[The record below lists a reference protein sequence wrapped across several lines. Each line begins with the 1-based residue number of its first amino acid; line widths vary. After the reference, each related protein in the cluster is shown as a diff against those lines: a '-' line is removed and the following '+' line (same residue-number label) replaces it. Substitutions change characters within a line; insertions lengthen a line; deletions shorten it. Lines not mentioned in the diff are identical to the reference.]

1 MRELGIKKMMKKTLD
16 KPLIR
21 KAIRHLKSSD
31 KVICEVIKKHGP
43 CTITP
48 ALDNPFHALTSSIIS
63 QQLSAHA
70 ARAIKERLFDL
81 LGAEQFTPQNISKVS
96 SKTFRAA
103 GLSRAKFNYIQRLAR
118 SVENGELN
126 FESIS
131 KYEDEEVIRELTTF
145 PGIGR
150 WTAEMF
156 LIFALGR
163 PDVLSVNDA
172 GLKRGVRITYRLKE
186 NPSEDEMISI
196 SESWRPYRS
205 VASWYLWRVVD

>member
-1 MRELGIKKMMKKTLD
+1 MRELGIIKMMKRTLD
-16 KPLIR
+16 KPLIK
-21 KAIRHLKSSD
+21 KAIKHLNSSD
-31 KVICEVIKKHGP
+31 KVLSALIRKHGP
-43 CTITP
+43 CTIIP

-70 ARAIKERLFDL
+70 ARAIKGRLFDL
-81 LGAEQFTPQNISKVS
+81 IGTERFTPENISKVS
-96 SKTFRAA
+96 FNQFRTA
-103 GLSRAKFNYIQRLAR
+103 GLSKAKIEYIRRLASAVR
-118 SVENGELN
+118 SGEFDLSSFVN
-126 FESIS
+126 L
-131 KYEDEEVIRELTTF
+131 EDEEIISKLTTF

-172 GLKRGVRITYRLKE
+172 GLKRALKISYRLQE
-186 NPSEDEMISI
+186 SPSEDEMISI
-196 SESWRPYRS
+196 SDSWRPYRS

>member
-1 MRELGIKKMMKKTLD
+1 MMKKTLD

-31 KVICEVIKKHGP
+31 KVIYEVIKKHGP

-63 QQLSAHA
+63 QQLSARA
-70 ARAIKERLFDL
+70 ARAIKGRLFDL
-81 LGAEQFTPQNISKVS
+81 LGIEHFTPKNILKMS
-96 SKTFRAA
+96 SKTSRAA
-103 GLSRAKFNYIQRLAR
+103 GLSQPKFNYIQRLAR

-172 GLKRGVRITYRLKE
+172 GLKRGFKITYKLQQ
-186 NPSEDEMISI
+186 NPSEDEMVSI
-196 SESWRPYRS
+196 GELWRPYRS